1 METLKEELK
10 VVFSAAEVVEIA
22 QVERARRRV
31 EEARLAEE
39 ARLVEEEARR
49 VEVARLAEVAREV
62 ARVAEEARL
71 RGRTVSCVGVS
82 GSCF

>member
-1 METLKEELK
+1 MGTLKEELK

-49 VEVARLAEVAREV
+49 VEVARLAEVAR
-62 ARVAEEARL
+62 VAEETRL
-71 RGRTVSCVGVS
+71 RGRRVSLCWYQ
-82 GSCF
+82 